1 MDMQERSAGLFLYD
15 TDVDFSS
22 RNNFANLGFFAKVSV
37 PVESVTPWFDQGIMD
52 IFISTIPCFD
62 HLLYL
67 ELSTLN

>member
-1 MDMQERSAGLFLYD
+1 MQERSAGLFLYD

-52 IFISTIPCFD
+52 FNSLVWKD
-62 HLLYL
+62 KLH
-67 ELSTLN
+67 